1 MTKLNLS
8 DQNSH
13 YWKWKLWSV
22 HMYPQ
27 FSQVHNWEIL
37 PLFTPSF
44 FFFFWII
51 RQFQQEI
58 LLMNL
63 EFSNIK
69 FRSFL
74 AQNKFKTEMTCL
86 HEGQNI
92 GSFCFP
98 FNCAFFQVSIFQ
110 LYYASQLHR
119 AGDTTITGD
128 STWLFLFSWNE
139 SEYFV
144 VKTSNFWMCTP
155 HTLHKLTTSQQIQP
169 HLFM

>member
-1 MTKLNLS
+1 MQESTKWNLKVEL
-8 DQNSH
+8 
-13 YWKWKLWSV
+13 KWSKFTLLKTKTLKCSYVSTVFSSAQLRNTASLHPLLLW
-22 HMYPQ
+22 
-27 FSQVHNWEIL
+27 
-37 PLFTPSF
+37 

-110 LYYASQLHR
+110 LYYASQLSAQSRRYYRQRGLHL
-119 AGDTTITGD
+119 TI
-128 STWLFLFSWNE
+128 F
-139 SEYFV
+139 
-144 VKTSNFWMCTP
+144 
-155 HTLHKLTTSQQIQP
+155 I
-169 HLFM
+169 FMERVRIFCGKNK